1 MEALPSLRIFVYNV
15 GDYRNMRSYRDVYEE
30 GKVLLSEL
38 QDAAL
43 DARLLLEA
51 ACGTDT
57 TTLLARPDRE
67 VTENEYAAYREY
79 IDRRLSREPVAYI
92 LGKQEFMG
100 LTFSVSDKVLI
111 PEQDTEILVEEAM
124 IMLDDRSR
132 ILDLCTGSGCI
143 LLSLL
148 HYSNDCTGV
157 GTDISGDAVSA
168 AQKNA
173 EELGLSDCSTFLTG
187 DLYGALD
194 TEMPVPPRYDMIIS
208 NPPYIRSSVIG
219 TLEPE
224 VSRREP
230 RIALDG
236 GEDGLAFYRRIISG
250 APERMVIGGT
260 LMMEIGFDQ
269 ADAVTSM
276 LRDAGFI
283 DVRTA
288 RDYGGNDRVVS
299 AVKSVRQDSTN

>member
-1 MEALPSLRIFVYNV
+1 
-15 GDYRNMRSYRDVYEE
+15 MRFYRDVYEE
-30 GKVLLSEL
+30 GKALLSKM

-51 ACGTDT
+51 ACATDT
-57 TTLLARPDRE
+57 TTLLAHPDRE
-67 VTENEYAAYREY
+67 VTEAEYTMYREY

-92 LGKQEFMG
+92 VGKQEFMG
-100 LTFSVSDKVLI
+100 LTFSVSDRVLI
-111 PEQDTEILVEEAM
+111 PEQDSEILVEEAM
-124 IMLDDRSR
+124 TLLDDRSR

-148 HYSNDCTGV
+148 HYSNDCVGV
-157 GTDISGDAVSA
+157 GTDISRGAIFT

-173 EELGLSDCSTFLTG
+173 EALGLSDCSTFLTG

-194 TEMPVPPRYDMIIS
+194 TDIPIPPRYDLIVS
-208 NPPYIRSSVIG
+208 NPPYIRSGEID

-224 VSRREP
+224 VREGEP

-236 GEDGLAFYRRIISG
+236 GEDGLDFYRKIIAG
-250 APERMVIGGT
+250 APQRMVIGGRI
-260 LMMEIGFDQ
+260 MMEIGFDQ

-283 DVRTA
+283 DIRTA

-299 AVKSVRQDSTN
+299 AVKSVRQDSAN